1 MKLIKKLFTYLKFLE
16 KEKINAMT
24 FNGRGFL

>member
-1 MKLIKKLFTYLKFLE
+1 MKLIKQIIKFLNFLE

-24 FNGRGFL
+24 HNGRGFI

>member
-1 MKLIKKLFTYLKFLE
+1 MKLIKQIFKFLNFLE

-24 FNGRGFL
+24 YNGRGFI